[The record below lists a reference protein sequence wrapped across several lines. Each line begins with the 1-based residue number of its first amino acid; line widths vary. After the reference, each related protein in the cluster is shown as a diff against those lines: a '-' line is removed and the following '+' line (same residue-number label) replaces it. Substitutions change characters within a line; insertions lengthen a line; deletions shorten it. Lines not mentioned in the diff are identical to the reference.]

1 MNNYSEIRDKLY
13 GNLRCYQKEAVDEIL
28 QFFNGNKINSIL
40 RQNHTG
46 TGKSVEQ
53 NFLAINWLAESEDNA
68 YLFLIHREELLD
80 NAAGYF
86 RDNSIPFAFIRKGFK
101 TLYSKRAFLAGID
114 YFKNQKRLQAFRDYL
129 TTHNKKLFIVI
140 DETHHVA
147 AKSWSKILEFF
158 PEALRV
164 GFSATPERLDGQ
176 GFDKIFQHLIVGK
189 PYRWYIDNG
198 FLAPFK
204 LHLPKQIEMSLTRG
218 DSLDQQEDALT
229 DEILGDAVKIWQQF
243 TPGLK
248 TFTFCPTISTS
259 KKVAELYNQF
269 GQQEYGKQIAEHLD
283 GGTDKKYRRECLA
296 RFNLPPEHPESLM
309 ILTNVELFI
318 EGVNVKS
325 CQVTQHLRYTAS
337 EIYFDQMNGRSNR
350 YLPEKTQH
358 IIDHVGNVKMHGLP
372 NRDRNYDLRGRK
384 KREKE
389 DKYKLHCQ
397 NCQAELAKDYRILVT
412 QNGWFECP
420 ECGTDTLLP
429 VAKLRTRNK
438 KSEDDYLSFEDCEF
452 TTLEMENYQ
461 AINNQALFN
470 KLGNIRSDSKYLDE
484 VSKLSHASLDLLT
497 AACKFRGMS
506 EGSAISAWSRKLA
519 RSMWG

>member
-1 MNNYSEIRDKLY
+1 MTNYSEIRDKLY
-13 GNLRCYQKEAVDEIL
+13 SNLRCYQKSAVDEIL
-28 QFFNGNKINSIL
+28 RLFDEGKINSIL

-53 NFLAINWLAESEDNA
+53 NFLAVNWLAESDEHA

-80 NAAGYF
+80 NAADYF
-86 RDNSIPFAFIRKGFK
+86 RDNEIPFTFIRQGFK

-114 YFKNQKRLQAFRDYL
+114 YFKNQKRLETFKKYL
-129 TTHNKKLFIVI
+129 TDHKKKLFIIV

-158 PEALRV
+158 PEAFRV

-176 GFDKIFQHLIVGK
+176 GFDKIFQHLISGK
-189 PYRWYIDNG
+189 SYQWYIDNH

-204 LHLPKQIEMSLTRG
+204 LHLPKQIEMSLTKG

-229 DEILGDAVKIWQQF
+229 DEILGDAVKIWQEF

-259 KKVAELYNQF
+259 QKVADLYNDF
-269 GQQEYGKQIAEHLD
+269 GYREYGKQIAEHLD
-283 GGTDKKYRRECLA
+283 GTTDKKYRREALA
-296 RFNLPPEHPESLM
+296 RFNLPSEHTESLM

-318 EGVNVKS
+318 EGVNVRS

-350 YLPEKTQH
+350 YLPGKVQH
-358 IIDHVGNVKMHGLP
+358 IIDHVGNTQKHGLP
-372 NRDRNYDLRGRK
+372 NRDRSYDLLGRN

-389 DKYKLHCQ
+389 DKYKLFCQ
-397 NCQAELAKDYRILVT
+397 NCQTELANDYRILET
-412 QNGWFECP
+412 NSGWFECP

-429 VAKLRTRNK
+429 VAKMQTRK
-438 KSEDDYLSFEDCEF
+438 RKSSEYFISFEDCEF
-452 TTLEMENYQ
+452 ATLDVEHYTAM
-461 AINNQALFN
+461 NNQALFG
-470 KLGNIRSDSKYLDE
+470 KLSKIKSNSKYLDE
-484 VSKLSHASLDLLT
+484 VANVSHASLELLV
-497 AACKFRGMS
+497 AACKYRGMF
-506 EGSAISAWSRKLA
+506 EASAISAWSRRLA
-519 RSMWG
+519 RSMWE